1 MIERTFFALVLVA
14 CAAAA
19 ALTFA
24 EPAKVAAAHAPA
36 APAAPVIELE
46 RVVIT
51 VQRDEGKRLAAT
63 AAEPTA
69 SRSLQ

>member
-24 EPAKVAAAHAPA
+24 ETTKVAAAH

-51 VQRDEGKRLAAT
+51 VQREDGKRLAAT